1 MIASFSARAI
11 GMLARLLARSWR
23 LEVVGEGHVEQAR
36 GSGRAVV
43 FAVWHAYM
51 LVPLWHRRG
60 QGVTLL
66 VSAHQDG
73 GYLAQA
79 ALKWGYRVVRG
90 SSTKGGASGFLGIMR
105 VLSSGGE
112 VAFTPDGPR
121 GPAQIAKPGAVAAAA
136 QSGTAIVPI
145 GAGASSCWRLRS
157 WDRFAIPRP
166 FSRVR
171 LVYGPPYRPDGARPG
186 EMASHADRLTELL
199 ESAQRSAEC

>member
-1 MIASFSARAI
+1 MIGALQATALGI
-11 GMLARLLARSWR
+11 LARLLARSWR
-23 LEVVGEGHVEQAR
+23 LEVVGESHVEQAR
-36 GSGRAVV
+36 SSGKAVI

-66 VSAHQDG
+66 VSAHEDG
-73 GYLAQA
+73 GYLARA
-79 ALKWGYRVVRG
+79 ALRWGYRVVRG
-90 SSTKGGASGFLGIMR
+90 SSTRGGTAGFLGIMR

-121 GPAQIAKPGAVAAAA
+121 GPARIAKPGAVAAAA
-136 QSGTAIVPI
+136 RNGTAIVPI
-145 GAGASSCWRLRS
+145 GASASAWWRLRS

-171 LVYGPPYRPDGARPG
+171 LVYGAPYRPNGARSAAR
-186 EMASHADRLTELL
+186 EDAADRLAELL
-199 ESAQRSAEC
+199 NNVQRSAEC

>member
-1 MIASFSARAI
+1 MIASLGARAI
-11 GMLARLLARSWR
+11 GMLVGLLARSWR
-23 LEVVGEGHVEQAR
+23 LEVSGETHVVQAR
-36 GSGRAVV
+36 SEGRAVV

-66 VSAHQDG
+66 VSGHRDG

-90 SSTKGGASGFLGIMR
+90 SSTKGGASGLRGIMR

-121 GPAQIAKPGAVAAAA
+121 GPAQMAKPGAVAAAA

-157 WDRFAIPRP
+157 WDRFAVPRP
-166 FSRVR
+166 FARVR
-171 LVYGPPYRPDGARPG
+171 LVYGPPFRPNGVPPREIG
-186 EMASHADRLTELL
+186 SHADRLTELL
-199 ESAQRSAEC
+199 DRAQRSAEC